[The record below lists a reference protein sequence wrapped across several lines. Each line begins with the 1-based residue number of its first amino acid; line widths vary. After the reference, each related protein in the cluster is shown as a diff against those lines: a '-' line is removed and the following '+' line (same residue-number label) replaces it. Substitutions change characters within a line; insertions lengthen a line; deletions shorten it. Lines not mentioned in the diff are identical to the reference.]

1 MWLWHIT
8 HFTSSAMYY
17 VPVTYWKPGETDIG
31 WAHRKISIS
40 KTPPKH
46 PLYILVGRG
55 LWLIIISDC
64 VKPTLSPLQRPLCVA
79 ERLRER
85 KKKGAEHDGK
95 GQEIERPFPS
105 SYCPPRAFYFSI
117 IAIFI
122 WIPSGILCGGER
134 SSGAFSTSLISVST
148 IGNTSYIL

>member
-8 HFTSSAMYY
+8 HLTSSAMYD
-17 VPVTYWKPGETDIG
+17 VPVTYWKPNETNIG

-46 PLYILVGRG
+46 LQYILVGRG
-55 LWLIIISDC
+55 LKLIIISDYMTL
-64 VKPTLSPLQRPLCVA
+64 TLSPPQRPLCVA

-85 KKKGAEHDGK
+85 KRKRAGHDGK
-95 GQEIERPFPS
+95 GQEKERPFPS

-122 WIPSGILCGGER
+122 WIPRGSLCGGGR
-134 SSGAFSTSLISVST
+134 SPRTFSTSLISVST